1 MKQKLDAEAD
11 RAAHSEK
18 QRLTLEKKLQSMQ
31 EKLMQGG
38 KLLDKAA
45 KQEAML
51 RRAQLELEER
61 KEQEQALARQ
71 VRAKEEDML
80 ESVGNDTAEFRW
92 VGDAFHGESFSCP
105 RLTVCEYSSVV
116 TIKHSLDNRSTALV
130 VDGLLCTVCCKNRIK
145 SK

>member
-1 MKQKLDAEAD
+1 MRRQAEAEMKEVLDSQTRTTKEREKLKQKLDAEAD

-61 KEQEQALARQ
+61 KEQEL
-71 VRAKEEDML
+71 
-80 ESVGNDTAEFRW
+80 
-92 VGDAFHGESFSCP
+92 
-105 RLTVCEYSSVV
+105 
-116 TIKHSLDNRSTALV
+116 SL
-130 VDGLLCTVCCKNRIK
+130 IHI
-145 SK
+145 